1 MLVFPQKWENLKK
14 KRLFLKKKFGLD
26 TNTEIGPWFWFLK
39 PKPGFGRTLPCRQE
53 GFSVLLNIFS
63 VDLTK
68 TLRIDIEVN
77 ALYLSLESSFLR
89 VFHFY
94 LVSLLDCLLH
104 FT

>member
-1 MLVFPQKWENLKK
+1 MRKFEKMEKK
-14 KRLFLKKKFGLD
+14 VSVLEKKISSD

-68 TLRIDIEVN
+68 TLRIDVEVN